1 VAIRSTAKAS
11 CAPVSSMIRRTARET
26 AISRMNPPRS
36 SAPPGR
42 QERPQA
48 GAVHERDT
56 GHVEQEPRAVLAHD
70 PQQSLLQR
78 GLRAD
83 VDFSA
88 DRHDGAVITGADTQ
102 RHVHSPTLTAPAA
115 GSHPRHG

>member
-1 VAIRSTAKAS
+1 
-11 CAPVSSMIRRTARET
+11 MIRRTARET

-36 SAPPGR
+36 SAR
-42 QERPQA
+42 RRVVKSARRP

-78 GLRAD
+78 GFRAD

-102 RHVHSPTLTAPAA
+102 RQIHSPTLTAPAA

>member
-1 VAIRSTAKAS
+1 
-11 CAPVSSMIRRTARET
+11 MIRRTARET

-36 SAPPGR
+36 SAR
-42 QERPQA
+42 RRVVRSARRPAQSMK
-48 GAVHERDT
+48 ETPDT
-56 GHVEQEPRAVLAHD
+56 SSRSLAVLAHD

-102 RHVHSPTLTAPAA
+102 RHGHNPTLTAPAA